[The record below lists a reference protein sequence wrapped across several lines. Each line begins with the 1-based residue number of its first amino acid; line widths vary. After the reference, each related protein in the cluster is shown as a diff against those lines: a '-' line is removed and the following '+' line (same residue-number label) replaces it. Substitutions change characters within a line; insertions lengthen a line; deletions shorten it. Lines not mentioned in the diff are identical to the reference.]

1 MEKLTLREIEQRY
14 HQLVA
19 EGDYEAALEWAS
31 AYAYEFPP
39 HGKQVVYYWRFS
51 LAARLGRAEQAL
63 GLMDEALTAGHWYA
77 DLESDEDFIALR
89 DLPAFKQIVALCRE
103 RREEAIRTAVPV
115 LKTIL
120 PAGDFSKPYPWLMAL
135 HGNGSNVER
144 AAKNWAGV
152 ADLGWLVALPQSPH
166 EYAPE
171 WYSWNDWD
179 WAIRSLKKQYAELVE
194 NYPVDPDRL
203 VLAGFSMGAGLATY
217 LAVSQ
222 TIVPVRGVIAVAPFL
237 PDPEV
242 LRPFLEEGRAAGLRV
257 YLVASAG
264 DEYCLQIARQLA
276 EMLPPYCLA
285 CHLQV
290 YPDQEHTFPPSFE
303 QALSEALDFVLPHE

>member
-1 MEKLTLREIEQRY
+1 MEELTVREVEQRY
-14 HQLVA
+14 HHLVA
-19 EGDYEAALEWAS
+19 EGNDAAALELVSTHAH
-31 AYAYEFPP
+31 EFPP
-39 HGKQVVYYWRFS
+39 HAQQVVYYWRFS
-51 LAARLGRAEQAL
+51 RAARLGRTQQAL
-63 GLMDEALTAGHWYA
+63 ELMDEALAAGYWYGE
-77 DLESDEDFIALR
+77 LEEDEDLIALR
-89 DLPAFKQIVALCRE
+89 HLPAFRQMVDFCRE
-103 RREEAIRTAVPV
+103 RREEAIQAAVPV
-115 LKTIL
+115 LKTMM
-120 PAGDFSKPYPWLMAL
+120 PAGDHSRPYPWLLAL
-135 HGNGSNVER
+135 HGNGSNVAR
-144 AAKNWAGV
+144 AAQNWAG
-152 ADLGWLVALPQSPH
+152 AAGQGWFVALPQSPQ

-194 NYPVDPDRL
+194 NHPVDPDRL

-242 LRPFLEEGRAAGLRV
+242 MRPFLEEQRPADLRV

-264 DEYCLQIARQLA
+264 DEYCLQVARQLA
-276 EMLPPYCLA
+276 EMLPPYGLA

-303 QALSEALDFVLPHE
+303 GDLSKALDFVLRP